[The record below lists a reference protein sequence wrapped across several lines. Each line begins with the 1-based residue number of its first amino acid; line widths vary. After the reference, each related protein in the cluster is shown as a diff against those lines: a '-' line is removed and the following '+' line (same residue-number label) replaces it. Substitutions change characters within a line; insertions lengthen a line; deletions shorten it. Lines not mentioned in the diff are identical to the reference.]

1 MLDLLDVRS
10 GYGETQVLHG
20 LSLAARP
27 GRVLAV
33 LGRNGAGKSTT
44 LKTIMGL
51 LPCRGGE
58 IRLDGAPIA
67 TRPFDVARDGIAYV
81 PETRDIFPSL
91 TVRENL
97 ELAARRFAAEGAGG
111 WTLERVL
118 ELFPRLGERMDNGGT
133 QLSGGEQ
140 QMLAIARALLMNP
153 RLLILDEPTEG
164 LAPIIVKLIHDK
176 LQELKRAGLTMVVV
190 EQNFGFATS
199 LADDVAVIS
208 KGQVVWTGSAS
219 EIRADVEVQHRW
231 LGV

>member
-27 GRVLAV
+27 GRVLAG

-67 TRPFDVARDGIAYV
+67 KRPFDVARDGIAYV

-91 TVRENL
+91 TVRANL
-97 ELAARRFAAEGAGG
+97 DLAGRERGDGRLSGCSSCFRAWASGWRMAARSSRAASSRCWQSRG
-111 WTLERVL
+111 RC
-118 ELFPRLGERMDNGGT
+118 
-133 QLSGGEQ
+133 
-140 QMLAIARALLMNP
+140 
-153 RLLILDEPTEG
+153 
-164 LAPIIVKLIHDK
+164 
-176 LQELKRAGLTMVVV
+176 
-190 EQNFGFATS
+190 
-199 LADDVAVIS
+199 
-208 KGQVVWTGSAS
+208 
-219 EIRADVEVQHRW
+219 
-231 LGV
+231 